1 MIELSNR
8 LQILQPPILPPCGLD
23 LQDCYSVHNNESVSV
38 GEVDR
43 FSTIRPLCREI
54 MDALLSP
61 IVDGDVPLLTT
72 LYNIT
77 SDILLD
83 ADGRE
88 LK

>member
-1 MIELSNR
+1 
-8 LQILQPPILPPCGLD
+8 
-23 LQDCYSVHNNESVSV
+23 
-38 GEVDR
+38 
-43 FSTIRPLCREI
+43 